1 MIKLMHQ
8 GAMNGAQDWPRLQS
22 SGPII
27 LTLSKEPLT
36 MDQQLHELVAEPS
49 KEFKK
54 FTRMSSVDFEYLLN
68 KQNTQLREAIP
79 ARTRLA
85 VTLRYLATGDDY
97 QSLHF
102 LFKIS
107 PQVISQIIPTRNIGC
122 QGRISDGGVFTNT
135 SPALGEEKWRAPVLF
150 EIRDIFHA
158 ERLIT
163 QQK

>member
-1 MIKLMHQ
+1 MINLYNNH
-8 GAMNGAQDWPRLQS
+8 ANEITFS
-22 SGPII
+22 VYS
-27 LTLSKEPLT
+27 LT

-68 KQNTQLREAIP
+68 KVSTQISKQNTQLREAIP
-79 ARTRLA
+79 ARIRLA

-107 PQVISQIIPTRNIGC
+107 PQVISQIIPEVCQTLNEALKEYIKVCVNGC
-122 QGRISDGGVFTNT
+122 CH
-135 SPALGEEKWRAPVLF
+135 L
-150 EIRDIFHA
+150 
-158 ERLIT
+158 
-163 QQK
+163 

>member
-1 MIKLMHQ
+1 
-8 GAMNGAQDWPRLQS
+8 
-22 SGPII
+22 
-27 LTLSKEPLT
+27 

-68 KQNTQLREAIP
+68 KVSTQISKQNTQLRQAIP

-107 PQVISQIIPTRNIGC
+107 PQVISQIIPEVCQALNEALKEHIKVCVNGC
-122 QGRISDGGVFTNT
+122 CH
-135 SPALGEEKWRAPVLF
+135 L
-150 EIRDIFHA
+150 
-158 ERLIT
+158 
-163 QQK
+163 

>member
-1 MIKLMHQ
+1 MTMDAEVTAATSLLLCAFAYYNYAYAKEKKVIKKKWRKRRWWMTSIHR
-8 GAMNGAQDWPRLQS
+8 NRTS
-22 SGPII
+22 
-27 LTLSKEPLT
+27 LT

-49 KEFKK
+49 NEFKK

-68 KQNTQLREAIP
+68 KVSTQIPKQNTQLRESIP

-107 PQVISQIIPTRNIGC
+107 PQVISQIITEVCQALNEALKENIKLP
-122 QGRISDGGVFTNT
+122 S
-135 SPALGEEKWRAPVLF
+135 
-150 EIRDIFHA
+150 
-158 ERLIT
+158 
-163 QQK
+163 